1 MKKTTVIFI
10 VILIVILVIVL
21 KNSLT
26 VNIGPKDIGTPA
38 GTNGSFQN
46 TNSNNGLETKESN
59 DGPVSVTVTPL
70 DVGDNASLWS
80 FDIALNTHSEEIG
93 EDLTVVSVLI
103 DDGGKTY
110 RPISWEGSAPGG
122 HHRSG
127 VLKFSAISPRPNT
140 LELKINNVGGISE
153 RSFKWEL

>member
-10 VILIVILVIVL
+10 VILIVILVAAL

-26 VNIGPKDIGTPA
+26 VNIGPKDTNVPA
-38 GTNGSFQN
+38 GADGFSRNIN
-46 TNSNNGLETKESN
+46 NNSGLETKESN

-70 DVGDNASLWS
+70 DTGDNSPLWS

-93 EDLTVVSVLI
+93 EDLAVVSVLM
-103 DDGGKTY
+103 DDEGKTY
-110 RPISWEGSAPGG
+110 RPISWEGSPPGG

-127 VLKFSAISPRPNT
+127 VLKFSAISPRPNS
-140 LELKINNVGGISE
+140 LELKINNVGGIPE